1 MTAVATSLTGASSS
15 FVTWDHIQWDTVKT
29 EVRRLQIRIAK
40 AISEG
45 RHGKVKSLQWIL
57 THSFHAKVLA
67 VKRVVQNQGGKTPGV
82 DKVIWKTPQQKMKA
96 AQSLT
101 RRGYQTQPLR
111 RIYIPKKDGS
121 QRPLSIPTMKCR
133 AMQALHLLALDPVA
147 EFCADKNSYVFRP
160 KRSAADAIQ
169 AFHISIARKGSAQ
182 WILNPVLT
190 ESPMIGYGL
199 TSRWIKRFWV
209 NGYQLATWIRASFI
223 KQNSVPLKVV

>member
-1 MTAVATSLTGASSS
+1 MKS
-15 FVTWDHIQWDTVKT
+15 

-121 QRPLSIPTMKCR
+121 QRPLSIPTMNLKK
-133 AMQALHLLALDPVA
+133 AVALKAPYY
-147 EFCADKNSYVFRP
+147 F
-160 KRSAADAIQ
+160 
-169 AFHISIARKGSAQ
+169 
-182 WILNPVLT
+182 
-190 ESPMIGYGL
+190 
-199 TSRWIKRFWV
+199 
-209 NGYQLATWIRASFI
+209 
-223 KQNSVPLKVV
+223 

>member
-15 FVTWDHIQWDTVKT
+15 FVTWDHINWDTVKS

-67 VKRVVQNQGGKTPGV
+67 VKRVVQNQGGKTPRV

-121 QRPLSIPTMKCR
+121 QRPLSIPTMNLKK
-133 AMQALHLLALDPVA
+133 AVALKAPYY
-147 EFCADKNSYVFRP
+147 F
-160 KRSAADAIQ
+160 
-169 AFHISIARKGSAQ
+169 
-182 WILNPVLT
+182 
-190 ESPMIGYGL
+190 
-199 TSRWIKRFWV
+199 
-209 NGYQLATWIRASFI
+209 
-223 KQNSVPLKVV
+223 